1 MLRFL
6 CIESYTYVTYFH
18 TIRILSRQQDVPC
31 WNIFFKFWCKK
42 YDVGTSMMQTK
53 LPIELSLRHVG
64 YIDVFF
70 LMHIRKCWKIVEKE
84 FTQDSSGEHIHK
96 SYERISKTKLC

>member
-70 LMHIRKCWKIVEKE
+70 LMHIRKCWKVVEKRVH
-84 FTQDSSGEHIHK
+84 SGFLRGAHTE
-96 SYERISKTKLC
+96 KLWEDIEN